1 VTTPSVH
8 INEGP
13 KRRLVKPNFFECDL
27 NVNRSQASQEAT
39 MGERDSLRKTA
50 AQFEEFARDTEV
62 PQAMR
67 DLAERNIA
75 QMRETY
81 ERSKDALEGVMESWE
96 RSFDAAGQGA
106 VALNRKII
114 DIAQRN
120 INSSFDLAK
129 NLAGAKNLAE
139 AVEMQSSYW
148 RNQLDTLAAQADE
161 VRTLSTQVAANA
173 AKPMERGMEELKKAR

>member
-1 VTTPSVH
+1 MRFVFNSLKTRKATSM
-8 INEGP
+8 NEPFDP
-13 KRRLVKPNFFECDL
+13 KA
-27 NVNRSQASQEAT
+27 VNDKA
-39 MGERDSLRKTA
+39 RDSYRRTT
-50 AQFEEFARDTEV
+50 AQFEEFARDAEV
-62 PQAMR
+62 PKAMR
-67 DLAERNIA
+67 EIAEKNIA

-81 ERSKDALEGVMESWE
+81 ERSKDALENVMQSWE

-139 AVEMQSSYW
+139 AVEMQSSFW
-148 RNQLDTLAAQADE
+148 RSQLDTLAAQAEE
-161 VRTLSTQVAANA
+161 VRTLSTQVAADA
-173 AKPMERGMEELKKAR
+173 AKPMKRGLEELRKTR

>member
-1 VTTPSVH
+1 M
-8 INEGP
+8 NEPLNP
-13 KRRLVKPNFFECDL
+13 KVAAEK
-27 NVNRSQASQEAT
+27 A
-39 MGERDSLRKTA
+39 RDSYRKTA
-50 AQFEEFARDTEV
+50 AQFEELARDTEV

-81 ERSKDALEGVMESWE
+81 ERSKDALEGVLQSWE
-96 RSFDAAGQGA
+96 RTFDATNQGA

-129 NLAGAKNLAE
+129 DLAGAKNLSE
-139 AVEMQSSYW
+139 AMEMQGTYW
-148 RNQLDTLAAQADE
+148 RKQLDTLAAQAEE
-161 VRTLSTQVAANA
+161 VRTLSAQVAADA
-173 AKPMERGMEELKKAR
+173 AKPITSGMDELEKAR